1 MRRLT
6 AVRGRAC
13 RALTSSSSGPG
24 LAGLSCA
31 AELAERGARVFLAAK
46 GMATTHWTH
55 GGLDVAAPAG
65 ASTMRDGIA
74 TLATTRNH
82 PYRTL
87 AADADASV
95 AAHLAR
101 TAAEGLAHTGSL
113 DDALVPIPTAIGSH
127 RPAAI
132 LPSAQ
137 AAALEPW
144 AGDGLLLVGF
154 SRYRDSWAPYAARNL
169 ERASWPGGP
178 AAMRAIEVELPGL
191 EGRQQHRAADPRP
204 AVRGPG
210 LARARALG
218 HRRRAPRRARGASAC
233 RPSSASR
240 GTPRCTRRPNRRLG
254 SRVFEIASL
263 PPSVPGL
270 RLFEAL
276 RRRILRAGARI
287 QIGFDVVDVE
297 RTGGRVIAI
306 HTEAASRTLRIGADA
321 FVLATGGIGGAGIR
335 AAHDGAL
342 TERVFG
348 LPVSAPSRELWFSDD
363 PLRPH
368 PLETAGI
375 EVDANLAPAELENVR
390 VIGSALA
397 GMHYL
402 DERCGDGVALAS
414 AHRAAASLASKRA
427 VAA

>member
-1 MRRLT
+1 MP
-6 AVRGRAC
+6 RADVVVIG
-13 RALTSSSSGPG
+13 AG
-24 LAGLSCA
+24 LSGLSCA

-55 GGLDVAAPAG
+55 GGLDVAAPSG
-65 ASTMRDGIA
+65 ARTLRDGIA
-74 TLATTRNH
+74 TLSRTRYH

-95 AAHLAR
+95 SAHLAR
-101 TAAEGLAHTGSL
+101 TAAEGLEHIGSL
-113 DDALVPIPTAIGSH
+113 VDPLTAIPTAIGSL

-132 LPSAQ
+132 LPAAQ

-144 AGDGLLLVGF
+144 SGLGLLMVGF
-154 SRYRDSWAPYAARNL
+154 VGYRDSWAPYAARNL
-169 ERASWPGGP
+169 QRAAWTGGP
-178 AAMRAIEVELPGL
+178 SEVRAIEVELPGL
-191 EGRQQHRAADPRP
+191 EGRHNITPQILARQFDDAGWRGRALSTIADALPAGAWRIGLP
-204 AVRGPG
+204 AVLG
-210 LARARALG
+210 LDG
-218 HRRRAPRRARGASAC
+218 HVDVHAAAELA
-233 RPSSASR
+233 
-240 GTPRCTRRPNRRLG
+240 LG

-297 RTGGRVIAI
+297 RTDGRVVAI
-306 HTEAASRTLRIGADA
+306 HTEAASRTLRIAADA
-321 FVLATGGIGGAGIR
+321 FVLATGGLGGAGIR
-335 AAHDGAL
+335 AGHDGVL

-348 LPVSAPSRELWFSDD
+348 LRVSAPSRELWFSDD

-368 PLETAGI
+368 PLETAGV
-375 EVDANLAPAELENVR
+375 EVDANLVPTELENVR
-390 VIGSALA
+390 VIGSGLA

-414 AHRAAASLASKRA
+414 AHRAAASLVTKHA

>member
-1 MRRLT
+1 MVPPSVLRSN
-6 AVRGRAC
+6 VPRADVVVIG
-13 RALTSSSSGPG
+13 AG

-31 AELAERGARVFLAAK
+31 AELAEAGARVFLAAK

-65 ASTMRDGIA
+65 ARSVRDGLRRLA
-74 TLATTRNH
+74 AVDGHPYNTLA
-82 PYRTL
+82 P
-87 AADADASV
+87 DAEPAV
-95 AAHLAR
+95 AGHLAR
-101 TAAEGLAHTGSL
+101 MASAGLPHTGAL
-113 DDALVPIPTAIGSH
+113 DDPLMAVPTAVGSL

-144 AGDGLLLVGF
+144 AGEGLVLVGVRRF
-154 SRYRDSWAPYAARNL
+154 RDSWAPYAARNL
-169 ERASWPGGP
+169 ARAAWPDGP
-178 AAMRAIEVELPGL
+178 SEVRGVTVELPQI
-191 EGRQQHRAADPRP
+191 GRLHNIAPQVLARLFEDPAWRSRALAAIADRIPAGAWRVAVP
-204 AVRGPG
+204 AVLG
-210 LARARALG
+210 LDSHAEVHAQAERVLG
-218 HRRRAPRRARGASAC
+218 HRV
-233 RPSSASR
+233 
-240 GTPRCTRRPNRRLG
+240 LE
-254 SRVFEIASL
+254 VASL

-276 RRRILRAGARI
+276 RRRILGAGGRV

-297 RTGGRVIAI
+297 WTDRRALAI
-306 HTEAASRTLRIGADA
+306 HTEAASRTLRIGGDA

-335 AAHDGAL
+335 ALHDGSL
-342 TERVFG
+342 VERVFG
-348 LPVSAPSRELWFSDD
+348 LPVQAPPRDAWFSDD

-375 EVDANLAPAELENVR
+375 EVGEELAPAGLDNVR
-390 VIGSALA
+390 VIGSALP

-414 AHRAAASLASKRA
+414 AHRVARSLAASTA
-427 VAA
+427 VAT